1 MSKQSIDEIRTRGRW
16 TRRGKGWEEITWS
29 PAGKYD
35 IHRVVLARSMII
47 PRWVQDLHRAAT
59 AALGTGGLVQPT
71 DDLWVLRLLGHAGR
85 DAPGLI
91 IALVAEDIDVD
102 PDAGLPPLLRPVWV
116 AERFLGQ
123 GWDARLIEA
132 VQTHHGVDTVRRDR
146 HPSSYI
152 LPTQPPTRSTTA

>member
-1 MSKQSIDEIRTRGRW
+1 MSKQTIDEIRTKGRW
-16 TRRGKGWEEITWS
+16 TRRGRGWEEITWS

-35 IHRVVLARSMII
+35 IHRVVLARSMTI

-91 IALVAEDIDVD
+91 IAFVAEAPPDVHLT
-102 PDAGLPPLLRPVWV
+102 PTPLLRPVWV
-116 AERFLGQ
+116 AQPFDPVLWE
-123 GWDARLIEA
+123 DRLVEA
-132 VQTHHGVDTVRRDR
+132 IKTHHGVDAVRRDR

-152 LPTQPPTRSTTA
+152 RPARSTP

>member
-35 IHRVVLARSMII
+35 IHRVVLARSMTI

-91 IALVAEDIDVD
+91 IAFVAEAPPDVH
-102 PDAGLPPLLRPVWV
+102 PTPTPLLRPTWV
-116 AERFLGQ
+116 AQPFDHVL
-123 GWDARLIEA
+123 WDARLIEA
-132 VQTHHGVDTVRRDR
+132 VQTGHGVDTVRRDR